1 MKKFYTLPEA
11 ADFLEVQTHDVLRL
25 IQDGDLAVSFDADEE
40 LAGVTIESP
49 DGSIEHVP
57 FPVPM
62 TGVLSFWGDNV
73 VEGALKAVGVRVLKV
88 RSITFEHTP
97 DGVRAKG
104 CKLPTVDANTGYVKT
119 GYIVRGF
126 VDFVRVESADWLFF
140 KDDLAAANEDVK
152 DDAEPPATVTAPA
165 DPATDDDC
173 AIADLFDPV
182 KTAQL
187 EAMFPDADKWKGY
200 AERAD
205 RNGLKA
211 AAKRERGLFNPYRAA
226 DWWLGQGPKG
236 WKRERCLR
244 VLASN
249 LPARSIDSKHLL
261 TGEYE

>member
-104 CKLPTVDANTGYVKT
+104 RKLPTVDANTGYVKT

-152 DDAEPPATVTAPA
+152 DDAEPHATVTAPA
-165 DPATDDDC
+165 DWQERARI
-173 AIADLFDPV
+173 IASEYIAKHKSQDLFPGQEDVCGHVEKIMRKGKYYGPQG
-182 KTAQL
+182 KPLAASYIQRN
-187 EAMFPDADKWKGY
+187 AIQGNWWK
-200 AERAD
+200 E
-205 RNGLKA
+205 NK
-211 AAKRERGLFNPYRAA
+211 P
-226 DWWLGQGPKG
+226 
-236 WKRERCLR
+236 
-244 VLASN
+244 
-249 LPARSIDSKHLL
+249 
-261 TGEYE
+261 